1 MTTLKIRKVGN
12 SLGTILPAELLSEL
26 KVKEG
31 DALYVVKD
39 PAGGVRLTAY
49 DPDLEAAMKAGDS
62 VMRRY
67 RNAMRELAK

>member
-12 SLGTILPAELLSEL
+12 SLGAILPAELLTEL

-31 DALYVVKD
+31 DSLYVVKD

-49 DPDLEAAMKAGDS
+49 DPDLAAAMEAFDEG
-62 VMRRY
+62 RRAY
-67 RNAMRELAK
+67 RNALRELAK

>member
-1 MTTLKIRKVGN
+1 MTALKIRKVGN
-12 SLGTILPAELLSEL
+12 SLGAILPAELLIEL

-31 DALYVVKD
+31 DSLYVVKD

-49 DPDLEAAMKAGDS
+49 DPKLAAAMDAGDS
-62 VMRRY
+62 LMRRY